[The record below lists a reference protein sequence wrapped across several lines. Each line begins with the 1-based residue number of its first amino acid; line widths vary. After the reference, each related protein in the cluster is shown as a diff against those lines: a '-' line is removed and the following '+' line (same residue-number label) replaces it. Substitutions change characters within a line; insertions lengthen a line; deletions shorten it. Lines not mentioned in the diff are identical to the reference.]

1 MKKRFFSTFFLILIF
16 SFKSSFSQE
25 NQYEHLIE
33 ESKRLFS
40 LGYYS
45 FSLQTTLF
53 SHNVFKESHANEFF
67 DLNII
72 KNSLRLNETGS
83 EKLMSNFS
91 QNYPYNNIEKSI
103 NLDLANY
110 YFDNE
115 KYSYALK
122 WFSKIKDNQVPKNE
136 FNRYSFNKGYT
147 LFYAKKYKR
156 AKSYFENI
164 KNVKKYESDA
174 YYYLGHI

>member
-1 MKKRFFSTFFLILIF
+1 MKKRFFSALFLTLFFLF
-16 SFKSSFSQE
+16 NSSFSQE
-25 NQYEHLIE
+25 NQNDHLTE

-53 SHNVFKESHANEFF
+53 SHNVFKERHMNEFF
-67 DLNII
+67 DLNIV

-91 QNYPYNNIEKSI
+91 LNYPHNNLEKSI

-115 KYSYALK
+115 KYRYALK

-136 FNRYSFNKGYT
+136 YNRYSFNKGYT
-147 LFYAKKYKR
+147 LFSAKKYKR
-156 AKSYFENI
+156 AKN
-164 KNVKKYESDA
+164 NWVV
-174 YYYLGHI
+174 